1 MGPYRR
7 LQQFLRPYYGRVLG
21 TLLLSALANA
31 LSAFS
36 YALFVPFLN
45 TLFNEEPFNAGAGSQ
60 MTRLLTGLGAW
71 LLEGREPMAALRV
84 VILVILG
91 TMPLK
96 NVFA

>member
-21 TLLLSALANA
+21 TLCLSALANA

-45 TLFNEEPFNAGAGSQ
+45 TLFQPQLESPGD
-60 MTRLLTGLGAW
+60 LTHS
-71 LLEGREPMAALRV
+71 
-84 VILVILG
+84 ILVCS
-91 TMPLK
+91 PDR
-96 NVFA
+96 